1 MLRKYFRCWNQ
12 TYGDLRNTETASE
25 QTCGGK
31 ARWGDRVRH
40 PSNGATPVFDALCEK
55 YPEIA
60 LNWRAMLMP
69 SVLVGAIFLTCCTG
83 INSPNF
89 YRVTE
94 LIPGISTK
102 DAAIATLGPPTATL
116 NAENQ
121 TILQWGGPQSPV
133 HLAISFGMDNRM
145 IQVVTDAQ
153 KLDQLSGVRP

>member
-1 MLRKYFRCWNQ
+1 MRKISRVIAELARYANAELGRSGWRTFSNVL
-12 TYGDLRNTETASE
+12 YGDY
-25 QTCGGK
+25 C
-31 ARWGDRVRH
+31 
-40 PSNGATPVFDALCEK
+40 
-55 YPEIA
+55 
-60 LNWRAMLMP
+60 
-69 SVLVGAIFLTCCTG
+69 
-83 INSPNF
+83 PNL

-102 DAAIATLGPPTATL
+102 NDAIAKLGPPTGTL